1 LALKGLKLPPII
13 FVLAGPNGAG
23 KTTYFDYYL
32 RPRVDPIVFVN
43 PDRLVLAELGR
54 AALTR
59 SESERGQALADSQRD
74 ELMRNGQSF
83 VTEST
88 FSHPSKLELL
98 RLARERG
105 YRTFIYHIGVENAD
119 VSVERVSARVAEGGH
134 PVPEDKIRGRFS
146 RNRSFIREAVLTGDS
161 GVVLDNTSV
170 SKPFQLIYSFSSGQ
184 LAHADPNPP
193 QWAAELYGGHLA

>member
-1 LALKGLKLPPII
+1 VALKRSRLPPIL

-32 RPRVDPIVFVN
+32 RPRIDPIVFVN

-54 AALTR
+54 AALMLV
-59 SESERGQALADSQRD
+59 ESERGQALADTQRD
-74 ELMRNGQSF
+74 ELMLKGQSF

-98 RLARERG
+98 RLARGRG
-105 YRTFIYHIGVENAD
+105 YRTFIYHIGVESAD

-134 PVPEDKIRGRFS
+134 PVPEDKIRGRFT
-146 RNRSFIREAVLTGDS
+146 RNRSYIREAVLTGDS

-170 SKPFQLIYSFSSGQ
+170 TKPFQLLYSFSSGQ